1 MMRKIATLCRTI
13 PLKDFPIKILK
24 AGCKFKDQ
32 ISGIHWP
39 LTFLETKR
47 LVTIDYSKVLLRK
60 LVNLLS
66 PKADKL
72 FGKYIFLI
80 STLNHKIA
88 SHENTF

>member
-1 MMRKIATLCRTI
+1 MMRKIAMLCLTI

-32 ISGIHWP
+32 INGIRWP
-39 LTFLETKR
+39 LTFSEMKR
-47 LVTIDYSKVLLRK
+47 LVITDYSKVLLKK

-72 FGKYIFLI
+72 FGKYFFLI
-80 STLNHKIA
+80 STLNH
-88 SHENTF
+88 